1 MIKIN
6 IISIGDIKETF
17 YREALKEY
25 EKRISRFADVT
36 VLKIQEER
44 LPQNPS
50 NSEINK
56 ALEKEGKNIIKKMK
70 EGNFSI
76 ALALEGKSFSSEEFS
91 QKIEDIIKIGFNG
104 IEFIIG
110 SSYGLSEEV
119 KKKCNE
125 RLSFSKM
132 TFPHQLM
139 RVILTEQIY
148 RCFKIMK
155 NETYHK

>member
-1 MIKIN
+1 M
-6 IISIGDIKETF
+6 STF
-17 YREALKEY
+17 ILQ
-25 EKRISRFADVT
+25 V
-36 VLKIQEER
+36 Q
-44 LPQNPS
+44 
-50 NSEINK
+50 
-56 ALEKEGKNIIKKMK
+56 K

>member
-56 ALEKEGKNIIKKMK
+56 ALEKATQIGRARVGK
-70 EGNFSI
+70 ECRSRW
-76 ALALEGKSFSSEEFS
+76 S
-91 QKIEDIIKIGFNG
+91 
-104 IEFIIG
+104 
-110 SSYGLSEEV
+110 
-119 KKKCNE
+119 
-125 RLSFSKM
+125 
-132 TFPHQLM
+132 P
-139 RVILTEQIY
+139 
-148 RCFKIMK
+148 
-155 NETYHK
+155 YH